1 MKKINFLIKEI
12 TKNPKISEGFKKI
25 VVRESVYKILGKNLL
40 KYIDDIYLIDNK
52 VFLKLNSS
60 TLRSELNYSKK
71 KLLENINSVLVGH
84 KIDEIIIK

>member
-12 TKNPKISEGFKKI
+12 TKNPKISEGFRKI

-40 KYIDDIYLIDNK
+40 KYIDDVYVIDNK